1 MKVTYWVSPMDPTY
15 VRTAPGK
22 DPMGHDLKPVETE
35 VQSPQPAAAKKD
47 RKIKYYVSP
56 MDPGY
61 VTDKPGKAPCGMDMV
76 PVYEDEA
83 GAGEAG
89 VIAVSPAFLQTMGVR
104 LTKVEA
110 KALSR
115 SIRAVGKVA
124 VDERGLTQVT
134 TKVNGYVN
142 RLYFKVTGDPIRKG
156 RPLLSLY
163 SPELVATQK
172 EYLLALKNMQAV
184 SQSPFPEIKDSAR
197 RLMEATRQRLAYWDI
212 PPAQIE
218 ALERRGQVAKDL
230 TLTSPVTG
238 IVMKRLVTQGQYVQ
252 AGMPLLEVVD
262 LSSVWVEAEVYE
274 YELPWI
280 KLGQHAHMTLTSLP
294 GETFHGT
301 VSYLYPMLS
310 GMTRTAKVRLAF
322 ANPGLKLKPEMFV
335 QVEIVSP
342 LAELTV
348 VVPSEAVMD
357 TGEKQ
362 HVFVA
367 LGQGRFAP
375 REVKLGVHGD
385 GGLRQVLS
393 GLKEGEEVV
402 TSAQFLLDSESRF
415 REAVAQMLK
424 AKPGEPGE
432 EPAPGEKPAAPPV
445 HKH

>member
-1 MKVTYWVSPMDPTY
+1 
-15 VRTAPGK
+15 
-22 DPMGHDLKPVETE
+22 
-35 VQSPQPAAAKKD
+35 
-47 RKIKYYVSP
+47 
-56 MDPGY
+56 
-61 VTDKPGKAPCGMDMV
+61 
-76 PVYEDEA
+76 
-83 GAGEAG
+83 
-89 VIAVSPAFLQTMGVR
+89 
-104 LTKVEA
+104 
-110 KALSR
+110 
-115 SIRAVGKVA
+115 
-124 VDERGLTQVT
+124 
-134 TKVNGYVN
+134 
-142 RLYFKVTGDPIRKG
+142 
-156 RPLLSLY
+156 
-163 SPELVATQK
+163 
-172 EYLLALKNMQAV
+172 
-184 SQSPFPEIKDSAR
+184 
-197 RLMEATRQRLAYWDI
+197 MEATRQRLAYWDI

-342 LAELTV
+342 LAETTV

-424 AKPGEPGE
+424 AKPGEPGK